1 MNSSLALLAAAH
13 EIARKHAVSISNV
26 ATRWV
31 LSQSVAAAIIGARLG
46 ENEHR
51 SDNLKTFG
59 FALDDEDH
67 ARLEAIFATL
77 TPIPADCGDEYRKPC
92 FAWRQPLRSA
102 GRPGAQAT
110 YILDKIATSLTAAG
124 SRIEDV
130 VRTRIY
136 LRDAVQWEPVLRAHG
151 RVFARILPANTSV
164 EAKLVGDYA
173 VEIEADAIVSSAGG

>member
-1 MNSSLALLAAAH
+1 MNSSFALLAAAH

-26 ATRWV
+26 TTRWV
-31 LSQSVAAAIIGARLG
+31 LPHECVAAAIIGAMLG

-51 SDNLKTFG
+51 ADNLKTFS

-77 TPIPADCGDEYRKPC
+77 TPIPG
-92 FAWRQPLRSA
+92 
-102 GRPGAQAT
+102 
-110 YILDKIATSLTAAG
+110 
-124 SRIEDV
+124 
-130 VRTRIY
+130 
-136 LRDAVQWEPVLRAHG
+136 EPVSRPHG
-151 RVFARILPANTSV
+151 RVFGRILPANTSV